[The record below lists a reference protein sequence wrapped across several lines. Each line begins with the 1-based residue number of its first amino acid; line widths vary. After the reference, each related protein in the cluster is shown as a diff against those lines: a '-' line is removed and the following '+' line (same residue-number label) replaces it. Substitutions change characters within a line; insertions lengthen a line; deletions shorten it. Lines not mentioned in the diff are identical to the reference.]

1 MSALLNQY
9 GVEQQKLGARQA
21 ESNRAL
27 DLAFEESIADVPAA
41 KLASGPKARRR
52 TTAGDPGSRD

>member
-9 GVEQQKLGARQA
+9 GVEQQKLAARQA

-27 DLAFEESIADVPAA
+27 DLAFEKSIADVPAA
-41 KLASGPKARRR
+41 KRGAIETVSSGRSCYP
-52 TTAGDPGSRD
+52 SC